1 MKGCS
6 MNKSAGTSLVGRDF
20 LSVSDVTAQEL
31 AMLLDTAI
39 ELKAKTK
46 QGEPHPL
53 LAGKTL
59 AMIFEKP
66 SLRTR
71 LSFDVGMY
79 QLGGRAFYLAP
90 QEIGLGKRET
100 VSDVARVVA
109 SMCDV
114 VLARVF
120 KHSDLVEMAEYSDKP
135 VINALSEWEHPCQA
149 LADLLTIREH
159 FGKIEGLKMAYIGDG
174 NNMAHS
180 LAFGAALS
188 GLNLHIITPPQYWAD
203 EELISQA
210 RELSGGRS
218 FIKASNSL
226 ESVKDA
232 DIIYTDVWA
241 SMGQETE
248 QELRRKLFSPYQIN
262 EGIVARAKP
271 DAIVLHCLPAHRG
284 EEITHEVLES
294 GKSLVFQQAENRL
307 HAQKA
312 LLVHLLLQSYSN

>member
-1 MKGCS
+1 
-6 MNKSAGTSLVGRDF
+6 MNSSSGTSLVGRDF
-20 LSVSDVTAQEL
+20 LSVADITAEEMAL
-31 AMLLDTAI
+31 ILDTAI

-46 QGEPHPL
+46 QGELQHL

-90 QEIGLGKRET
+90 QEVGLGKRET

-109 SMCDV
+109 SMCDI

-120 KHSDLVEMAEYSDKP
+120 KHGDLIEMAKYSDKP
-135 VINALSEWEHPCQA
+135 VINALSDLEHPCQA
-149 LADLLTIREH
+149 LADLLTIKEH
-159 FGKIEGLKMAYIGDG
+159 FDTLEGLKMAYIGDG

-180 LAFGAALS
+180 LAFGSALT
-188 GLNLHIITPPQYWAD
+188 GMNTVIITPPQYWPD
-203 EELISQA
+203 EELIVQA
-210 RELSGGRS
+210 RKLARQGSYIKVSNNLS
-218 FIKASNSL
+218 
-226 ESVKDA
+226 SVEEA

-241 SMGQETE
+241 SMGQESE
-248 QELRRKLFSPYQIN
+248 QELRRKLFSPYQVN
-262 EGIVARAKP
+262 EAIVAMAKP
-271 DAIVLHCLPAHRG
+271 EAIVLHCLPAHRG

-294 GKSLVFQQAENRL
+294 PQSKVFQQAENRL

-312 LLVHLLLQSYSN
+312 LLVHLVGRG

>member
-1 MKGCS
+1 MS
-6 MNKSAGTSLVGRDF
+6 STSGTSLVGRDF
-20 LSVSDVTAQEL
+20 LSVADVTAEEL
-31 AMLLDTAI
+31 ALLLDTAI

-46 QGEPHPL
+46 NGEPHQL

-90 QEIGLGKRET
+90 QEVGLGKRET

-109 SMCDV
+109 SMCDA

-120 KHSDLVEMAEYSDKP
+120 KHADLVEMAEYSDKP

-149 LADLLTIREH
+149 LADLLTIKEH
-159 FGKIEGLKMAYIGDG
+159 FGKIEGLKIAYIGDG

-180 LAFGAALS
+180 LAFGAALT
-188 GLNLHIITPPQYWAD
+188 GLNTVIITPPQYWPD

-210 RELSGGRS
+210 RQIAQQRCY
-218 FIKASNSL
+218 IKVSNNLASV
-226 ESVKDA
+226 EEA
-232 DIIYTDVWA
+232 DVIYTDVWA
-241 SMGQETE
+241 SMGQESE
-248 QELRRKLFSPYQIN
+248 QELRRKLFSPYQVN
-262 EGIVARAKP
+262 DAIVARAKP

-284 EEITHEVLES
+284 EEITHAVLES
-294 GKSLVFQQAENRL
+294 PRSKVFEQAENRL

-312 LLVHLLLQSYSN
+312 LLVHLLRAI